1 MGTDHGQHDL
11 DRLTDEPDEEYEA
24 RINAAAEAAGQSRT
38 EYERAANERAGRP
51 PITPP
56 PSDAQES
63 GGIL

>member
-1 MGTDHGQHDL
+1 MTTDHGRHDL
-11 DRLTDEPDEEYEA
+11 DRLTDEPDEEYGA
-24 RINAAAEAAGQSRT
+24 RINAAAAGAGQSRV

-56 PSDAQES
+56 PSDSQEP